1 MLFPTVDLFMW
12 EEVRDLMGKNVKFY
26 TKPLWK
32 TDIRRWKGWDS
43 RGRWPTLGPVRV
55 DVPWQLLSRL
65 RLLTWSGLS
74 SPSTFMCPPPPCHHP
89 SLFTPPSPAPF
100 SFPLHS
106 LLCWPFIPSG
116 PFTFLLRRAG
126 FLPRQHLLI
135 SDTVW
140 AVSPLLP
147 VGDFEQMVGWRVVRN
162 LTHGEKPTLIL
173 KSVAGLQSECHSLPA
188 QDNHL

>member
-74 SPSTFMCPPPPCHHP
+74 SPSTFMCPPHPAIIPLFSLLPPQPLSLSP
-89 SLFTPPSPAPF
+89 SIHSSVDL
-100 SFPLHS
+100 SFPLGLLHS
-106 LLCWPFIPSG
+106 CWEELASFPDSICLYRTQCGQCPLCCLLG
-116 PFTFLLRRAG
+116 
-126 FLPRQHLLI
+126 
-135 SDTVW
+135 
-140 AVSPLLP
+140 
-147 VGDFEQMVGWRVVRN
+147 
-162 LTHGEKPTLIL
+162 TLS
-173 KSVAGLQSECHSLPA
+173 KW
-188 QDNHL
+188 